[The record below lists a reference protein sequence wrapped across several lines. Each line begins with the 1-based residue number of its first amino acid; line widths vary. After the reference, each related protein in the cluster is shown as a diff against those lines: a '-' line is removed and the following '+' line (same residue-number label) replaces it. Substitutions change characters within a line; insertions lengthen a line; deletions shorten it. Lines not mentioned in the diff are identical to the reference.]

1 MSVSHQRELRNII
14 FMATTIVLALLVSIS
29 CIISGNVLGIVV
41 SIMLLGMLCV
51 GLGYLYCKN
60 EDKLFFA
67 TSKYECKATAVKVEK
82 ENAEVDSEKCAD
94 SE

>member
-1 MSVSHQRELRNII
+1 
-14 FMATTIVLALLVSIS
+14 
-29 CIISGNVLGIVV
+29 
-41 SIMLLGMLCV
+41 MLLGMLCV

>member
-14 FMATTIVLALLVSIS
+14 FMGITIVLALLVSIS

-41 SIMLLGMLCV
+41 SIILLGMLCV

-60 EDKLFFA
+60 EDKLFFVA
-67 TSKYECKATAVKVEK
+67 DKYEYKAAVKVEK